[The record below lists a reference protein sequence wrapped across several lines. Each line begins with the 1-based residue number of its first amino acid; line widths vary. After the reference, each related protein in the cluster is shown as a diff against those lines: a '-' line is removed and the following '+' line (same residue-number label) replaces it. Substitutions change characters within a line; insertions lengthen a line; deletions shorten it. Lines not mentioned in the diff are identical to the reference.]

1 MERKNTIF
9 FEAIVCYIC
18 DMEEKKTYRELEI
31 GEIPCPKDTCEG
43 ILVVNPDNSYKLT
56 CDHCGF
62 ILEDQ

>member
-1 MERKNTIF
+1 MLY
-9 FEAIVCYIC
+9 YIC

-31 GEIPCPKDTCEG
+31 GEIPCPKDSCEG

>member
-1 MERKNTIF
+1 
-9 FEAIVCYIC
+9 
-18 DMEEKKTYRELEI
+18 MEEKKTYRELEI
-31 GEIPCPKDTCEG
+31 GELPCPKDTCEG